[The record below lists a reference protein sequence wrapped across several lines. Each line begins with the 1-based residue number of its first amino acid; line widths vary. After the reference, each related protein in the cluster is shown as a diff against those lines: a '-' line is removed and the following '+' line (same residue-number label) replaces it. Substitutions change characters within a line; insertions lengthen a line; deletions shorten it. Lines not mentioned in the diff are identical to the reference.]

1 MGLWVL
7 IGLYFG
13 YMTIRDD
20 IRNEMER
27 KARQSKIKKNLAKH
41 HSVEKT
47 NRTLGGST
55 SVTFFRKDVLCQL
68 KKSV

>member
-1 MGLWVL
+1 MGLWGL

-27 KARQSKIKKNLAKH
+27 KAKLSNEKLSQTPLSRKNK
-41 HSVEKT
+41 
-47 NRTLGGST
+47 
-55 SVTFFRKDVLCQL
+55 
-68 KKSV
+68 

>member
-1 MGLWVL
+1 MMYTILTCTIMGLWVL

-27 KARQSKIKKNLAKH
+27 RVKRKK
-41 HSVEKT
+41 EKLSQT
-47 NRTLGGST
+47 PLS
-55 SVTFFRKDVLCQL
+55 RKNN
-68 KKSV
+68 

>member
-13 YMTIRDD
+13 YMTVRDD

-27 KARQSKIKKNLAKH
+27 RAMRKKDKL
-41 HSVEKT
+41 SQT
-47 NRTLGGST
+47 PLS
-55 SVTFFRKDVLCQL
+55 RKN
-68 KKSV
+68 K

>member
-1 MGLWVL
+1 MIYTILTCAILGLWVL

-27 KARQSKIKKNLAKH
+27 RAKRKK
-41 HSVEKT
+41 EKLSQT
-47 NRTLGGST
+47 PLS
-55 SVTFFRKDVLCQL
+55 RKN
-68 KKSV
+68 K

>member
-20 IRNEMER
+20 IRNEFER
-27 KARQSKIKKNLAKH
+27 RAKRKKENL
-41 HSVEKT
+41 SQT
-47 NRTLGGST
+47 PLS
-55 SVTFFRKDVLCQL
+55 RKN
-68 KKSV
+68 K

>member
-1 MGLWVL
+1 MMYTILTCTIMRLWVL

-27 KARQSKIKKNLAKH
+27 RAKRNKEKLSQTPLSRKNK
-41 HSVEKT
+41 
-47 NRTLGGST
+47 
-55 SVTFFRKDVLCQL
+55 
-68 KKSV
+68 

>member
-20 IRNEMER
+20 IRNEIER
-27 KARQSKIKKNLAKH
+27 RAKRKKDKH
-41 HSVEKT
+41 SQT
-47 NRTLGGST
+47 PLS
-55 SVTFFRKDVLCQL
+55 RKN
-68 KKSV
+68 K

>member
-1 MGLWVL
+1 MIYTILTCAILGLCLL

-27 KARQSKIKKNLAKH
+27 KAKQNKEKLSQTPLSRKNK
-41 HSVEKT
+41 
-47 NRTLGGST
+47 
-55 SVTFFRKDVLCQL
+55 
-68 KKSV
+68 

>member
-1 MGLWVL
+1 MMYTILTCTIMGLWVL

-27 KARQSKIKKNLAKH
+27 KAKQNIEKLSQTPLSRKNK
-41 HSVEKT
+41 
-47 NRTLGGST
+47 
-55 SVTFFRKDVLCQL
+55 
-68 KKSV
+68 